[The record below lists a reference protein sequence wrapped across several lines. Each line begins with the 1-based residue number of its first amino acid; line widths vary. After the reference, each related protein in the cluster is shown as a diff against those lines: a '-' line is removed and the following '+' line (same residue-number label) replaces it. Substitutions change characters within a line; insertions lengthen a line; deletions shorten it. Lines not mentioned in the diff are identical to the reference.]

1 MLVEIETPGATR
13 PTTFA
18 NTPIKFTETPGGVS
32 RTSPRLGEHTAEI
45 LAEIGRSPSN

>member
-45 LAEIGRSPSN
+45 LAEIGRSKSS